1 MSKESNI
8 FVPIKYTNAM
18 KKLSLYLLLCL
29 LIAACVK
36 NDDKDEPIL
45 VTDIVMPAQ
54 TSFNPGDKVTIKA
67 QGIQPGDDIMFEIY
81 WPLHHYKYHLPG
93 TGTLS
98 CLNYQGTSASLR

>member
-54 TSFNPGDKVTIKA
+54 DQF
-67 QGIQPGDDIMFEIY
+67 
-81 WPLHHYKYHLPG
+81 
-93 TGTLS
+93 
-98 CLNYQGTSASLR
+98 

>member
-81 WPLHHYKYHLPG
+81 WPLPDQPA
-93 TGTLS
+93 
-98 CLNYQGTSASLR
+98 LNYHMLLEYRLS

>member
-54 TSFNPGDKVTIKA
+54 TSFTLVIKSRLKHKVSNPVTILCSKSI
-67 QGIQPGDDIMFEIY
+67 GRSPTN
-81 WPLHHYKYHLPG
+81 PP
-93 TGTLS
+93 
-98 CLNYQGTSASLR
+98 

>member
-18 KKLSLYLLLCL
+18 KKLSLCL

-54 TSFNPGDKVTIKA
+54 TSFNLVIKSRLKHKVSNPVTILCSKSI
-67 QGIQPGDDIMFEIY
+67 GRSPTN
-81 WPLHHYKYHLPG
+81 PL
-93 TGTLS
+93 
-98 CLNYQGTSASLR
+98 

>member
-54 TSFNPGDKVTIKA
+54 TSFNPGDKITIKA
-67 QGIQPGDDIMFEIY
+67 QGIQPGDDIIVRNLLAA
-81 WPLHHYKYHLPG
+81 PRPTRPK
-93 TGTLS
+93 LS
-98 CLNYQGTSASLR
+98 GICSWSIACHD

>member
-67 QGIQPGDDIMFEIY
+67 QGIQPGNSRPRHPKLPVADYCIHLTGICST
-81 WPLHHYKYHLPG
+81 PLHEY
-93 TGTLS
+93 T
-98 CLNYQGTSASLR
+98 